1 MIVSKVTIRP
11 TQHYLAFHDNV
22 PWDLVVVTILSPN
35 KIRLNS
41 QYGKNRFTFV
51 KIFGDF
57 ATEVHIKKDENF
69 IWVINAFRMRR

>member
-1 MIVSKVTIRP
+1 MMIRSTI
-11 TQHYLAFHDNV
+11 HYLTFHNNV
-22 PWDLVVVTILSPN
+22 SWDLVVATILSPN

-57 ATEVHIKKDENF
+57 AIEVHVKKDENF
-69 IWVINAFRMRR
+69 IWVINAFKMGR